1 MTTKMRKLIIVLLCL
16 FVHFADAQRRRT
28 PTSIPQRS
36 RPTAVGLPT
45 PPKPLGS
52 NTTKK
57 DSTINGI
64 LYTWY
69 KGGYVARD
77 HKIVLLDRNSAKYK
91 RLGKDKLLIS
101 FRQSYANQLQIPI
114 DSVRVLKSCDCDE
127 ELYLLGAT
135 NLHSVAVVPD
145 PDGSSGGNDAQD
157 PPTGTTGYND
167 NSINTNKIDSV
178 NKSDSSKK
186 PTVNTCKLDMPVK
199 VAYIDGGVDQEDPS
213 LFASYLHFFYLNEDF
228 NKKLSN
234 PEKIYG
240 YNFTDFIINQNIQEV
255 GECKHGVNISHIFMG
270 ELRDVADND
279 VKVMP
284 LKIFKN
290 GKGNLFDALCAILYA
305 QKNRFEII
313 NCSWGH
319 KGAEN
324 PVFKKIM
331 KSLEADKIMV
341 IASAGNDC
349 QELGANGYGHYPAMF
364 SREFSNV
371 ISVSTVIDPPSA
383 QPTLRVTNGLQTEC
397 SPDNICGNYGSNYVN
412 VGYRGGTNFEVK
424 IRDKFFVDGRYIT
437 INPQYGT
444 SYSTAHITGML
455 ANNYLKYLNIRRSNI
470 MSTGNSP
477 SIKSIFL
484 SDTSL
489 FDFDTTGYH
498 NIQDG
503 RINKR

>member
-1 MTTKMRKLIIVLLCL
+1 MKKLIIALLCV
-16 FVHFADAQRRRT
+16 FVHFADAQNG
-28 PTSIPQRS
+28 QKK
-36 RPTAVGLPT
+36 LPNS
-45 PPKPLGS
+45 PLPV
-52 NTTKK
+52 NTHPDT
-57 DSTINGI
+57 TING
-64 LYTWY
+64 TQFVWY
-69 KGGYVARD
+69 NDGYVARD
-77 HKIVLLDRNSAKYK
+77 HKIILLDKNSANYK
-91 RLGKDKLLIS
+91 SLGKDKLLIS
-101 FRQSYANQLQIPI
+101 FRQSYATQLHIPI
-114 DSVRVLKSCDCDE
+114 DSVRILKSCDCDE
-127 ELYLLGAT
+127 ELHLFGAT
-135 NLHSVAVVPD
+135 NLHSIAVIPD
-145 PDGSSGGNDAQD
+145 PDGSSGGNDGDDELAES
-157 PPTGTTGYND
+157 TGSNY

-199 VAYIDGGVDQEDPS
+199 VAYIDGGIDQEDPA
-213 LFASYLHFFYLNEDF
+213 LFASYLHFFYLNEDL

-240 YNFTDFIINQNIQEV
+240 YNFTDFTRNRNIQED
-255 GECKHGVNISHIFMG
+255 GCNKHGVNISHIFMG

-341 IASAGNDC
+341 VASAGNDC
-349 QELGANGYGHYPAMF
+349 RELGANGYGHYPAMF
-364 SREFSNV
+364 SRDFSNV
-371 ISVSTVIDPPSA
+371 ISVSTVIDSSLGQHGQISTP
-383 QPTLRVTNGLQTEC
+383 EC
-397 SPDNICGNYGSNYVN
+397 PIDSICGNYGINYVN
-412 VGYRGGTNFEVK
+412 IGYRGGKNFEVK
-424 IRDKFFVDGRYIT
+424 IRDEFFVDGRYIT
-437 INPQYGT
+437 INPKYGT

-484 SDTSL
+484 NDTDL
-489 FDFDTTGYH
+489 FDLDTNRYPH
-498 NIQDG
+498 IQEG